1 MLLRA
6 GAVWLLLVALAI
18 ANGAFREAALVPRLG
33 AAAAHVVSTLL
44 LAGLILAVAFVAIS
58 WVAPRSFA
66 QAALVG
72 VLWLV
77 LVLAFE
83 FGFGHWVAGKPWR
96 ELLADYDLA
105 AGRIW
110 ILIPLLTA
118 IAPAVAARWRGLF

>member
-6 GAVWLLLVALAI
+6 LSIWLLLVLLAI

-44 LAGLILAVAFVAIS
+44 LAGLVLAVAFVTIR
-58 WVAPRSFA
+58 WIAPKSLA
-66 QAALVG
+66 QAARVG
-72 VLWLV
+72 ALWLV

-83 FGFGHWVAGKPWR
+83 LGFGHWVAGKPWR

-118 IAPAVAARWRGLF
+118 LSPALAARRRGLF